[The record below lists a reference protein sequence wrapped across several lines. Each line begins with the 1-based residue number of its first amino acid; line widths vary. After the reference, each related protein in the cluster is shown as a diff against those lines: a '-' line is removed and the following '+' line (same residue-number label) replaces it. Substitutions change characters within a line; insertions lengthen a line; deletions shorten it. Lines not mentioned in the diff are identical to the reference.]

1 MICYRCGEEVAGE
14 QVCPVCNADL
24 SIFEK
29 IRHIS
34 NAFYND
40 GLQQATVRNMSGAII
55 SLKASLRFDKTNI
68 EARNLLGLVYYETG
82 EIVDA
87 LSEWVISQCY
97 QPKNNLATKY
107 LEDIHENKSQLDAI
121 NQTIKKYNQ
130 ALLYCRQ
137 DSKDLAIIQLKKV
150 LSLNPKLVKAHQLLA
165 LLYFQNGK
173 LEQAKKTLRDAGK
186 IDANNT
192 RTLRYLKAVNQK
204 IRESGKKKPAGND
217 ELISYQSGNDT
228 IIMPKR
234 FRETSVGST
243 FLGVIAGIIIGVA
256 VTAFLVVPGVKSKA
270 KAEATKQLLS
280 ANDTISTNGLT
291 ITDLQSRL
299 DSLQDEYDQLKA
311 SNEATTLSFDTY
323 QKLTKA
329 YSLAMLGDV
338 TNAKTIFDG
347 IAEEGLDDTGRE
359 VYEMVHLCVDDVY
372 MKSTYDAGMKA
383 YNDKNYESAITS
395 WTKVVSANRDYD
407 GGTKDKGVAVYML
420 AWAHF
425 HLAEQESGE
434 GGNAENAKLNYQK
447 AITYSEYIV
456 SAYPNTNKDG
466 DAKNI
471 ISKAQKKLN

>member
-1 MICYRCGEEVAGE
+1 M
-14 QVCPVCNADL
+14 
-24 SIFEK
+24 
-29 IRHIS
+29 
-34 NAFYND
+34 
-40 GLQQATVRNMSGAII
+40 
-55 SLKASLRFDKTNI
+55 
-68 EARNLLGLVYYETG
+68 
-82 EIVDA
+82 
-87 LSEWVISQCY
+87 
-97 QPKNNLATKY
+97 
-107 LEDIHENKSQLDAI
+107 
-121 NQTIKKYNQ
+121 
-130 ALLYCRQ
+130 
-137 DSKDLAIIQLKKV
+137 AIIQLKKV

-299 DSLQDEYDQLKA
+299 DTLQDEYDQLKA

-466 DAKNI
+466 DAKSI